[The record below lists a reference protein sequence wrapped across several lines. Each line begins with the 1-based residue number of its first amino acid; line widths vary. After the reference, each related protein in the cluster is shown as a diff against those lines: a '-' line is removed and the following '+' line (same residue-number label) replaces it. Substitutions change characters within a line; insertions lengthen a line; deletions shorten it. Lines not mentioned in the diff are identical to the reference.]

1 MKKYQISLGEKKIIK
16 DQGLLQFE
24 EIKKQIRILPE
35 LEQLI
40 PPLLAEEVNQLE
52 QNILREGCREALLVW
67 QTTEETID
75 PTTISKLP
83 NLYILIDGHNRYS
96 ICSKHGIDFKIHL
109 IDFKSLYDVRQ
120 YMIDNQLGRR
130 NLTAEQVS
138 YLRGMKYLT
147 EKQEKGKYERSEHKG
162 QNVPY
167 ASEGGLT
174 LPDLGDHTHKGHF
187 VPYGYEVFSS
197 EEKTEEKEHKG
208 QNVLYASEAV
218 STAEKLGKKFNVSE
232 KTIKRD
238 AEFASGL
245 EKLEPALKSEIL
257 AGKTKVNK
265 TLIQQIGKA
274 ESVTAPLSTVAQI
287 EQAAKVPVNSNPR
300 ATSPEKG
307 TKRDIFIRQ
316 LVDLTKKLQHT
327 GEVHICD
334 EIIACASK
342 IKKMTEGRS

>member
-24 EIKKQIRILPE
+24 EIKKQIQILPE

-40 PPLLAEEVNQLE
+40 PPLLPDELLQLE
-52 QNILREGCREALLVW
+52 QNILHEGCREALLVW
-67 QTTEETID
+67 QTTEESVAPKTKGTATI
-75 PTTISKLP
+75 
-83 NLYILIDGHNRYS
+83 YVLIDGHNRYS

-109 IDFKSLYDVRQ
+109 VDFKSLYDVRK

-130 NLTAEQVS
+130 NLTPEQIS

-147 EKQEKGKYERSEHKG
+147 EKKEKGKYERLDHKG

-167 ASEGGLT
+167 GNEVVESTSILASE
-174 LPDLGDHTHKGHF
+174 D
-187 VPYGYEVFSS
+187 
-197 EEKTEEKEHKG
+197 HKG
-208 QNVLYASEAV
+208 QNVPYGNEAL
-218 STAEKLGKKFNVSE
+218 STSEKLGKRYNVSG

-265 TLIQQIGKA
+265 TLIQQIGKSEVQTRPIA
-274 ESVTAPLSTVAQI
+274 TIEEIDEMTKVPSIVKKTVAKSLK
-287 EQAAKVPVNSNPR
+287 ETPR
-300 ATSPEKG
+300 EALILRLAE
-307 TKRDIFIRQ
+307 
-316 LVDLTKKLQHT
+316 LTKELQQT
-327 GEVHICD
+327 GNTAICD
-334 EIIACASK
+334 EIIRCASK
-342 IKKMTEGRS
+342 IKKTLP

>member
-24 EIKKQIRILPE
+24 EIKKQIQILPE

-40 PPLLAEEVNQLE
+40 PPLLSDELHQLE
-52 QNILREGCREALLVW
+52 QNILREGCREALLIW
-67 QTTEETID
+67 QTTEEIIAPETKGTAAI
-75 PTTISKLP
+75 
-83 NLYILIDGHNRYS
+83 YVLIDGHNRYS

-109 IDFKSLYDVRQ
+109 VDFKNLYDVRQ

-130 NLTAEQVS
+130 NLTAEQIS

-147 EKQEKGKYERSEHKG
+147 EKKEKGKYERLEHKGQNVPYGNEVVESTSILGGGEHKG

-167 ASEGGLT
+167 AQET
-174 LPDLGDHTHKGHF
+174 L
-187 VPYGYEVFSS
+187 
-197 EEKTEEKEHKG
+197 
-208 QNVLYASEAV
+208 
-218 STAEKLGKKFNVSE
+218 STSEKLGKRYNVSG

-265 TLIQQIGKA
+265 TLIQQIGKSEVQTLPIA
-274 ESVTAPLSTVAQI
+274 TI
-287 EQAAKVPVNSNPR
+287 EEIEEVAKVPSIVKKVVVKSVEETPR
-300 ATSPEKG
+300 EAL
-307 TKRDIFIRQ
+307 IRQ
-316 LVDLTKKLQHT
+316 LTELTKQLQQT
-327 GEVHICD
+327 GDAAICD
-334 EIIACASK
+334 EIIRCASK
-342 IKKMTEGRS
+342 IKKIIPSWS

>member
-75 PTTISKLP
+75 PTTTSKLP
-83 NLYILIDGHNRYS
+83 NLYILIDGHNRYR

-109 IDFKSLYDVRQ
+109 VDFKSLYDVRQ

-162 QNVPY
+162 QNVLY
-167 ASEGGLT
+167 ASEDGFIPL
-174 LPDLGDHTHKGHF
+174 DLGDDAHKGQN
-187 VPYGYEVFSS
+187 VPYAYEVVSS
-197 EEKTEEKEHKG
+197 EKKTEGKDHKG
-208 QNVLYASEAV
+208 QNVLYASETV

-245 EKLEPALKSEIL
+245 EKLEPTLKSEIL

-265 TLIQQIGKA
+265 ILIQQIGKT
-274 ESVTAPLSTVAQI
+274 ESVTVPLSTVDQI
-287 EQAAKVPVNSNPR
+287 EQAAK
-300 ATSPEKG
+300 TSKSGNLKDTPSEKR
-307 TKRDIFIRQ
+307 TKRDVFIRQ

-342 IKKMTEGRS
+342 IKKMSKERS